1 MANIK
6 SQIKRNRQ
14 NEKRRVRNRV
24 FRGEARTAIKNAHV
38 AIETGDAEQSKAA
51 VQLAIR
57 DLDRAVQQG
66 VLHKNNVARRKS
78 RLVKSLA
85 KMEVKEVKAKVEPA
99 AEPAAVEE
107 PKAKRTTKAAASK
120 AKEAPKKAAEKKPAA
135 KKPAE
140 KKPAAK
146 KPAEKKPAEKKA
158 ATKKTS
164 AKEE

>member
-1 MANIK
+1 VANIK

-24 FRGEARTAIKNAHV
+24 SRGEARTAIKNAHV
-38 AIETGDAEQSKAA
+38 AIEAGDAEQSKAA

-78 RLVKSLA
+78 RLMKNLA
-85 KMEVKEVKAKVEPA
+85 KMEVKVKVEPVAEA
-99 AEPAAVEE
+99 APAAVEE
-107 PKAKRTTKAAASK
+107 PKAKRTTKAAAATK
-120 AKEAPKKAAEKKPAA
+120 AAAKEAPKKAAA

-146 KPAEKKPAEKKA
+146 KPAEKKPAA
-158 ATKKTS
+158 KKTS

>member
-38 AIETGDAEQSKAA
+38 AIEAGDAEKSKAA
-51 VQLAIR
+51 VLLAIR

-78 RLVKSLA
+78 RLMKSLA

-99 AEPAAVEE
+99 AEPVAVEE
-107 PKAKRTTKAAASK
+107 PKARRTTKAAAPK
-120 AKEAPKKAAEKKPAA
+120 AEAKEAPKKA
-135 KKPAE
+135 
-140 KKPAAK
+140 AAK

-158 ATKKTS
+158 AAKKPAAKKPAAKKPS